1 MTGAEPAGASPTAHA
16 MESER
21 ESVLLTGATGYVGG
35 RLLPLLEARGVRLRC
50 LTRHAEALRTR
61 VAAGT
66 EVVAGDVS
74 VPATLTPAFA
84 GVTTAYYLIHSMGT
98 VGGFVEEDRAA
109 AEAFGAAARA
119 AGVRRIVYLGGLGGE
134 KELSDH
140 LASRQEVGRVLA
152 ASGVPVVEFRA
163 SIIIGSGSFSFEM
176 VRALSE
182 RLPVMVT
189 PRWVRTPAQPIAV
202 EDVLAYLLAAL
213 DAPQDVRGVFEIG
226 GADRTSYLGVMEEYS
241 RQRGL
246 RRLMIPVPLLT
257 PTLSSL
263 WLRLV
268 TPLYAPV
275 GRALIEGVRNE
286 TVVRDDRALSV
297 FAVRPR
303 GLRESVRR
311 ALENEDRDFAETRWC
326 DAIAFEGRD
335 AAKTYRTRIVDSRAL
350 RVRSTAEAAFRPI
363 ERIGG
368 KNGWYFGDGLWWLR
382 GLLDILAGGPGLR
395 RGRRHPEL
403 LRPGDT
409 LDFWRVEAYE
419 PPRLLRLRAEMRL
432 PGRAWLQF
440 EISDAGSGEV
450 EIRQTAIFD
459 PRGLLGRLYWYAL
472 VPLHALVFGGMLRG
486 IARMAAGRREEA

>member
-1 MTGAEPAGASPTAHA
+1 MDMTH
-16 MESER
+16 

-35 RLLPLLEARGVRLRC
+35 RLLPLLESRGARVRC
-50 LTRHAEALRTR
+50 LTRHPEALRPR
-61 VAAGT
+61 VGATT

-84 GVTTAYYLIHSMGT
+84 GVTTAYYMVHSMGT
-98 VGGFVEEDRAA
+98 AGHFVEEDRAA

-152 ASGVPVVEFRA
+152 ASGVPVIEFRA

-189 PRWVRTPAQPIAV
+189 PRWVRTPAQPIAI
-202 EDVLAYLLAAL
+202 EDVLAYLIAAL
-213 DAPQDVRGVFEIG
+213 DAPSEVQGVFEIG

-246 RRLMIPVPLLT
+246 RRLMIPVPFLT

-263 WLRLV
+263 WLRLI

-286 TVVRDDRALSV
+286 TVVRDDRALRV
-297 FAVRPR
+297 FDVKPR
-303 GLRESVRR
+303 GLREAVHR

-326 DAIAFEGRD
+326 DTFAFEGAA
-335 AAKTYRTRIVDSRAL
+335 AAKTYRTRVVDSRAL
-350 RVRSTAEAAFRPI
+350 RVRATAEEAFRPI
-363 ERIGG
+363 QRIGG
-368 KNGWYFGDGLWWLR
+368 ANGWYFGDWLWWLR
-382 GLLDILAGGPGLR
+382 GMLDIFAGGPGLR

-409 LDFWRVEAYE
+409 LDFWRVEACE

-432 PGRAWLQF
+432 PGRAWLQI
-440 EISDAGSGEV
+440 EVADVGPGEV
-450 EIRQTAIFD
+450 EIRQTAMFD
-459 PRGLLGRLYWYAL
+459 PRGVLGRFYWYAL

-486 IARMAAGRREEA
+486 IARRAASLPGRIPTAK

>member
-1 MTGAEPAGASPTAHA
+1 MTGGL
-16 MESER
+16 
-21 ESVLLTGATGYVGG
+21 VLLTGATGYVGG
-35 RLLPLLEARGVRLRC
+35 RLLPLLEARAVRVRC
-50 LTRHAEALRTR
+50 LTRHPETLRTR
-61 VAAGT
+61 VGAGT
-66 EVVAGDVS
+66 DVVAGDVS

-84 GVTTAYYLIHSMGT
+84 GVTTAFYLVHSMGA
-98 VGGFVEEDRAA
+98 GGHFVEEDRAA
-109 AEAFGAAARA
+109 AAAFGAAARA
-119 AGVRRIVYLGGLGGE
+119 AGVGRIVYLGGLGGE

-152 ASGVPVVEFRA
+152 ASGVSVIEFRA

-189 PRWVRTPAQPIAV
+189 PRWVRTPAQPIAI
-202 EDVLAYLLAAL
+202 EDVLAYLVAAL
-213 DAPQDVRGVFEIG
+213 DAPPDVQGVFEIG
-226 GADRTSYLGVMEEYS
+226 GSDQTSYLGVMEEYS

-246 RRLMIPVPLLT
+246 RRLMIPVPFLT

-263 WLRLV
+263 WLRLI

-286 TVVRDDRALSV
+286 TVVRDDRALRV
-297 FAVRPR
+297 FAVKPR
-303 GLRESVRR
+303 GLRDAVRR

-326 DAIAFEGRD
+326 DAFAFKGHA
-335 AAKTYRTRIVDSRAL
+335 AAKTYRTRVIDSRSV
-350 RVRSTAEAAFRPI
+350 RVRSTAESAFLPI
-363 ERIGG
+363 QRIGG
-368 KNGWYFGDGLWWLR
+368 ANGWYFGDWLWWLR
-382 GLLDILAGGPGLR
+382 GMLDIFVGGPGLR

-403 LRPGDT
+403 VRPGDT
-409 LDFWRVEAYE
+409 LDFWRVEACD
-419 PPRLLRLRAEMRL
+419 PPRLLRLQAEMKL

-440 EISDAGSGEV
+440 EVEVCGPGEV

-459 PRGLLGRLYWYAL
+459 PRGLFGRIYWYAL

-486 IARMAAGRREEA
+486 IVRRAVTPSRSR

>member
-1 MTGAEPAGASPTAHA
+1 
-16 MESER
+16 MERTDELI
-21 ESVLLTGATGYVGG
+21 LLTGATGYVGG
-35 RLLPLLEARGVRLRC
+35 RLLPALESRGSRVRC
-50 LTRHAEALRTR
+50 LTRHPEALRPR

-74 VPATLTPAFA
+74 VPATLPPAFA
-84 GVTTAYYLIHSMGT
+84 GVTVAYYLIHSMGT
-98 VGGFVEEDRAA
+98 GGHFVAEDRAA
-109 AEAFGAAARA
+109 AEAFGAAARE
-119 AGVRRIVYLGGLGGE
+119 AGVRRIVYLGGLGAE
-134 KELSDH
+134 TDLSDH

-152 ASGVPVVEFRA
+152 AYGVPVIEFRA

-189 PRWVRTPAQPIAV
+189 PRWVRTPAQPIAI

-213 DAPQDVRGVFEIG
+213 DARPDVEGVFEIG

-246 RRLMIPVPLLT
+246 RRLMIPVPFLT

-263 WLRLV
+263 WLRLI

-286 TVVRDDRALSV
+286 TVVRDDRALRM
-297 FAVRPR
+297 FPIKPR
-303 GLRESVRR
+303 GLREAVRR

-326 DAIAFEGRD
+326 DAFAPGARGPER
-335 AAKTYRTRIVDSRAL
+335 TYRTRVIDSRAL
-350 RVRSTAEAAFRPI
+350 RVRATAEEAFRPI
-363 ERIGG
+363 QRIGG
-368 KNGWYFGDGLWWLR
+368 TNGWYFGDWLWWLR
-382 GLLDILAGGPGLR
+382 GMLDVFVGGPGLR
-395 RGRRHPEL
+395 RGRRHPDL

-409 LDFWRVEAYE
+409 LDFWRVDACE

-440 EISDAGSGEV
+440 EVSDAGTGEV

-459 PRGLLGRLYWYAL
+459 PRGVFGRLYWHGL

-486 IARMAAGRREEA
+486 IARRAEASRDSAQIPANLRS

>member
-1 MTGAEPAGASPTAHA
+1 MVTTH
-16 MESER
+16 ESI
-21 ESVLLTGATGYVGG
+21 LLTGATGYVGG
-35 RLLPLLEARGVRLRC
+35 RLLPLLEARGLRVRC
-50 LTRHAEALRTR
+50 LTRHPGALRPR
-61 VAAGT
+61 VGADT

-74 VPATLTPAFA
+74 VPATLLPAFA
-84 GVTTAYYLIHSMGT
+84 GVTTAYYLVHSMGAA
-98 VGGFVEEDRAA
+98 GHFVEDDRAA
-109 AEAFGAAARA
+109 AEAFGAAARS
-119 AGVRRIVYLGGLGGE
+119 AGVRRIVYLGGLGGGT
-134 KELSDH
+134 ELSDH
-140 LASRQEVGRVLA
+140 LASRQEVGRVLS

-189 PRWVRTPAQPIAV
+189 PRWVRTPAQPIAI

-213 DAPQDVRGVFEIG
+213 DAPPEVQGVFEIG

-246 RRLMIPVPLLT
+246 RRLMIPVPFLT

-263 WLRLV
+263 WLRLI

-286 TVVRDDRALSV
+286 TVVRDDRALRV
-297 FAVRPR
+297 FNVKPR
-303 GLRESVRR
+303 GLREAVRR

-326 DAIAFEGRD
+326 DAFASENR
-335 AAKTYRTRIVDSRAL
+335 AAVKTYRTRVLDSRAL
-350 RVRSTAEAAFRPI
+350 RVRATAEEAFRPI
-363 ERIGG
+363 QRIGG
-368 KNGWYFGDGLWWLR
+368 ENGWYFGDWLWWLR
-382 GLLDILAGGPGLR
+382 GMLDIFVGGPGLR
-395 RGRRHPEL
+395 RGRRHSEL

-409 LDFWRVEAYE
+409 LDFWRVEACE
-419 PPRLLRLRAEMRL
+419 PPRLLRLQAEMRL

-440 EISDAGSGEV
+440 EVSDVGPGEV

-459 PRGLLGRLYWYAL
+459 PRGISGRFYWYGL

-486 IARMAAGRREEA
+486 IARIAEGR

>member
-1 MTGAEPAGASPTAHA
+1 RANAQ
-16 MESER
+16 
-21 ESVLLTGATGYVGG
+21 
-35 RLLPLLEARGVRLRC
+35 
-50 LTRHAEALRTR
+50 
-61 VAAGT
+61 T
-66 EVVAGDVS
+66 EVVAGDVAA
-74 VPATLTPAFA
+74 PATLGPALE
-84 GVTTAYYLIHSMGT
+84 GVSTAYYLIHSMGAA
-98 VGGFVEEDRAA
+98 GHFVTQDRAA

-134 KELSDH
+134 TELSEH

-152 ASGVPVVEFRA
+152 ASGVPVIEFRA

-189 PRWVRTPAQPIAV
+189 PRWVRTPAQPIAI
-202 EDVLAYLLAAL
+202 EDVLSYLLAAL
-213 DAPQDVRGVFEIG
+213 DAPPDVRGVFEIG

-246 RRLMIPVPLLT
+246 RRLMIPVPFLT

-263 WLRLV
+263 WLRLI

-286 TVVRDDRALSV
+286 TVVRDDRALRV
-297 FAVRPR
+297 FPVRPR
-303 GLRESVRR
+303 GLVDAVRR
-311 ALENEDRDFAETRWC
+311 ALENEDGEFAATRWS
-326 DAIAFEGRD
+326 DTFAYQSSE
-335 AAKTYRTRIVDSRAL
+335 AAKTYRTRVIDSRAA
-350 RVRSTAEAAFRPI
+350 RVRTTAEAAFRPI

-368 KNGWYFGDGLWWLR
+368 SNGWYFGGALWWLR
-382 GLLDILAGGPGLR
+382 GWLDILVGGPGLR
-395 RGRRHPEL
+395 RGRRDPAH

-409 LDFWRVEAYE
+409 LDFWRVEACE

-440 EISDAGSGEV
+440 EVADVGIGEV
-450 EIRQTAIFD
+450 EIRQTALFD
-459 PRGLLGRLYWYAL
+459 PKGVFGRLYWYAL

-486 IARMAAGRREEA
+486 IVRQAAPSAEPSVREART